1 MVLMYLV
8 IAIVALWGVWFRRP
22 VDASL
27 GLSIEQST
35 MVRGVFVLLVFASHV
50 SQYLTLP
57 DGMMTWSYRFI
68 RSNLGQMIVVPFLF
82 FSGYGVRCSILRK
95 GENYVRSMP
104 RKRILHTYVHTAV
117 ILLMFLTVQLFL
129 GKLYS
134 LKTLLLGFVFLESFG
149 NSTWYLFAII
159 FLYAATWL
167 SFRLAH
173 SAKGAIWICFLFSA
187 VYFIGLSLWKEAY
200 WSDTV
205 FVYTFGLSFPDLKE
219 LFKRMTA
226 RASSRLI
233 GFLLLFAAF
242 LMLTMSHFTQ
252 PVYGIMENVRAILF
266 MLLILAA
273 LARFQVGNPVLRW
286 LGKHVFLCYMLQRLP
301 MIVLDHFGVSKTSIP
316 IFVIGSAIGT
326 AVLVLLV
333 DKLLRAIDL
342 RVFQR

>member
-1 MVLMYLV
+1 MVLIYAV
-8 IAIVALWGVWFRRP
+8 IALLMLWGLRTRRP
-22 VDASL
+22 VDAAA
-27 GLSIEQST
+27 GLSVEQST
-35 MVRGVFVLLVFASHV
+35 MIKGVFVLLVFASHV

-104 RKRILHTYVHTAV
+104 QKRILHTYVHTVV
-117 ILLMFLTVQLFL
+117 ILLLFLAVQLFL

-134 LKTLLLGFVFLESFG
+134 LKKLLLGFVFLESFG

-173 SAKGAIWICFLFSA
+173 SAKGAIWLCFLFSA

-205 FVYTFGLSFPDLKE
+205 FVYTFGLAFPDLKE
-219 LFKRMTA
+219 LLNRMTA
-226 RASSRLI
+226 RSSSRLT
-233 GFLLLFAAF
+233 GFLLLCAAF
-242 LMLTMSHFTQ
+242 LVLTMSHFTQ

-273 LARFQVGNPVLRW
+273 LARFQVGNPVLLW
-286 LGKHVFLCYMLQRLP
+286 LGTHVFLCYMLQRLP
-301 MIVLDHFGVSKTSIP
+301 MILLDHFGVSNTCIP
-316 IFVIGSAIGT
+316 LFVLGSAAGT
-326 AVLVLLV
+326 FVLVLLV
-333 DKLLRAIDL
+333 DELLRRLD
-342 RVFQR
+342 RVLKA